1 MCWWKGL
8 GFQCLPCYHI
18 DVPATVTFHRI
29 MINSQKLGSD
39 EHMVSI
45 MTFTLTI
52 GDESFEKL
60 MVVVKQTVGSDFN
73 TAPLE
78 VSAPIGYEGAINFNA
93 FRDEVE
99 NYYRER
105 VGERG
110 RVLDI
115 DPSAIDT
122 LLTDCMVVSEKV
134 VQLPDE
140 S

>member
-1 MCWWKGL
+1 
-8 GFQCLPCYHI
+8 
-18 DVPATVTFHRI
+18 

-39 EHMVSI
+39 EHMVSV
-45 MTFTLTI
+45 MNFTLTI

-60 MVVVKQTVGSDFN
+60 IVVVKQTVGSDFN

-78 VSAPIGYEGAINFNA
+78 VSAPIGYDGPINFNA

-99 NYYRER
+99 NYYREQ

-110 RVLDI
+110 RVLNI
-115 DPSAIDT
+115 DPSAT
-122 LLTDCMVVSEKV
+122 ATQLTNCRVDSEKV

>member
-1 MCWWKGL
+1 
-8 GFQCLPCYHI
+8 
-18 DVPATVTFHRI
+18 VPATVTFHRI
-29 MINSQKLGSD
+29 VINSQELGSDD
-39 EHMVSI
+39 EHMVST

-52 GDESFEKL
+52 GDESFEL
-60 MVVVKQTVGSDFN
+60 IVVVKQTVGSDFN

-78 VSAPIGYEGAINFNA
+78 VSAPIGYDGPINSNA

-99 NYYRER
+99 NYYREH

-110 RVLDI
+110 RVLNI
-115 DPSAIDT
+115 DPSATATRLINCRVD
-122 LLTDCMVVSEKV
+122 SEKV

>member
-1 MCWWKGL
+1 
-8 GFQCLPCYHI
+8 
-18 DVPATVTFHRI
+18 
-29 MINSQKLGSD
+29 
-39 EHMVSI
+39 MVSV

-60 MVVVKQTVGSDFN
+60 MVVVKQPVGSDYN

-78 VSAPIGYEGAINFNA
+78 FSAPIGYDGPITFNA
-93 FRDEVE
+93 FRDAVE
-99 NYYRER
+99 KHYREQ

-115 DPSAIDT
+115 DPSATATRLIN
-122 LLTDCMVVSEKV
+122 CMVDSEKV
-134 VQLPDE
+134 VQLSDE

>member
-1 MCWWKGL
+1 
-8 GFQCLPCYHI
+8 
-18 DVPATVTFHRI
+18 

-39 EHMVSI
+39 DEQMVSV
-45 MTFTLTI
+45 MNFTLTI

-60 MVVVKQTVGSDFN
+60 IVVVKQTVGSDFN

-78 VSAPIGYEGAINFNA
+78 VSAPIGYDGPINFNA

>member
-1 MCWWKGL
+1 M
-8 GFQCLPCYHI
+8 
-18 DVPATVTFHRI
+18 PATVTFHRI
-29 MINSQKLGSD
+29 VINSQEIGSPD

-78 VSAPIGYEGAINFNA
+78 VSAPIGYDGPINFNA

-99 NYYRER
+99 NYYREQ

-110 RVLDI
+110 SVLNI
-115 DPSAIDT
+115 DPSATATQLIN
-122 LLTDCMVVSEKV
+122 CMVDSEKV
-134 VQLPDE
+134 VQLSDE

>member
-1 MCWWKGL
+1 
-8 GFQCLPCYHI
+8 
-18 DVPATVTFHRI
+18 VPATVTFHRI
-29 MINSQKLGSD
+29 VINSQELGSD
-39 EHMVSI
+39 DEQMVST

-52 GDESFEKL
+52 GDESFEL
-60 MVVVKQTVGSDFN
+60 IVVVKQTVGSDFN

-78 VSAPIGYEGAINFNA
+78 VSAPIGYDGPINSNA

-99 NYYRER
+99 NYYREH

-110 RVLDI
+110 RVLNI
-115 DPSAIDT
+115 DPSATATQLINCRVD
-122 LLTDCMVVSEKV
+122 SEKV

>member
-1 MCWWKGL
+1 
-8 GFQCLPCYHI
+8 
-18 DVPATVTFHRI
+18 VPATVTFHRI
-29 MINSQKLGSD
+29 VINSQELGSDD
-39 EHMVSI
+39 EHMVST

-52 GDESFEKL
+52 GDESFEL
-60 MVVVKQTVGSDFN
+60 IVVVKQTVGSDFN

-78 VSAPIGYEGAINFNA
+78 VSAPIGYDGPINSNA

-99 NYYRER
+99 NYYREH

-110 RVLDI
+110 RVLNI
-115 DPSAIDT
+115 DPSATATQLINCRVD
-122 LLTDCMVVSEKV
+122 SEKV

>member
-1 MCWWKGL
+1 
-8 GFQCLPCYHI
+8 
-18 DVPATVTFHRI
+18 VPATVTFHRI
-29 MINSQKLGSD
+29 VINSQELGSDD
-39 EHMVSI
+39 EHMVST

-52 GDESFEKL
+52 GDESFEL
-60 MVVVKQTVGSDFN
+60 IVVVKQTVGSDFN

-78 VSAPIGYEGAINFNA
+78 VSAPIGYDGPINFNA

-99 NYYRER
+99 NYYREH

-110 RVLDI
+110 RVLNI
-115 DPSAIDT
+115 DPSATATRLINCRVD
-122 LLTDCMVVSEKV
+122 SEKV